1 MNLHHNFV
9 KVKDFD
15 KVYNINNQSL
25 NQQIN
30 KLTNETIIYHYCIM
44 FS

>member
-1 MNLHHNFV
+1 MSLHHNFV

-25 NQQIN
+25 NQ
-30 KLTNETIIYHYCIM
+30 
-44 FS
+44 

>member
-1 MNLHHNFV
+1 MSLHHNFV

-25 NQQIN
+25 NQQID
-30 KLTNETIIYHYCIM
+30 K
-44 FS
+44 

>member
-1 MNLHHNFV
+1 MSLHHNFV

-15 KVYNINNQSL
+15 KGYNINNQSL

-30 KLTNETIIYHYCIM
+30 K
-44 FS
+44 

>member
-1 MNLHHNFV
+1 MSLHHNFV

-25 NQQIN
+25 N
-30 KLTNETIIYHYCIM
+30 
-44 FS
+44 